1 MEDSA
6 LELGYSM
13 IIEIGGTVKI
23 YRTKLRL
30 IVSIFLYTA
39 FSYYSDRTN
48 KQFMFTNDVCKSNY
62 VVCVEYHTIDTGTIF
77 RQTEHY
83 R

>member
-23 YRTKLRL
+23 YRTKL
-30 IVSIFLYTA
+30 
-39 FSYYSDRTN
+39 
-48 KQFMFTNDVCKSNY
+48 
-62 VVCVEYHTIDTGTIF
+62 
-77 RQTEHY
+77 
-83 R
+83 